1 MWIFL
6 WVVLSIFVM
15 GVFFWSMIILQQQK
29 RSWFAFAKK
38 SGLNYQAGAFTDP
51 PVVSGMV
58 NGYKVTFFT
67 DSLRTQDV
75 RGRRFVTTIEVEM
88 GDGMPTVAAIATQD
102 YAEFLAPLRLP
113 LSWQP
118 PGEEWQKNY
127 IIKTRSTDRL
137 VRYLTAERL
146 KVLSGLFTMKNS
158 ATLFFFDE
166 QASILRIE
174 TPDPLRD
181 SEKMERIAKRV
192 FSAVDVLLL
201 TPEERRQIFEEWKA
215 AQAGIGPMS
224 PAGPPAPPVQAEQ
237 AATIPPPPT
246 PPPPVSGTPETP
258 AADEKPQAG
267 AKTAK

>member
-6 WVVLSIFVM
+6 WVVLSMFVM
-15 GVFFWSMIILQQQK
+15 GVFLWSMIILQQQK
-29 RSWFAFAKK
+29 RAWFAFAKRT
-38 SGLNYQAGAFTDP
+38 GLNYQAGAYTDP

-58 NGYKVTFFT
+58 KGYKVTFFT

-88 GDGMPTVAAIATQD
+88 GDGMPTVAALATQD
-102 YAEFLAPLRLP
+102 YAEFLSPLRLP

-118 PGEEWQKNY
+118 PGEDWKKNY

-146 KVLSGLFTMKNS
+146 KVLNGLFTTKNA

-166 QASILRIE
+166 QACILRIE
-174 TPDPLRD
+174 TSDPLRD
-181 SEKMERIAKRV
+181 ADKMERISKRI

-215 AQAGIGPMS
+215 AQAGIEPV
-224 PAGPPAPPVQAEQ
+224 APVGLPVAPVQGP
-237 AATIPPPPT
+237 ATTAPPPPT
-246 PPPPVSGTPETP
+246 PPPPIPATSEASETEKK
-258 AADEKPQAG
+258 AQAD